1 MNNMV
6 KLIRAY
12 CKERGYKVK
21 VRRTVNGGPDL
32 KNSVVYEIDF
42 EKGAV
47 KGNTAIYL
55 SHYMQEEEEQEYK
68 DKIIKFVSI
77 ALDEAEGKIPE
88 DDASFITSTWEP
100 IKGSP
105 LR

>member
-6 KLIRAY
+6 KSIRDYA
-12 CKERGYKVK
+12 KSRGYKVK
-21 VRRTVNGGPDL
+21 VRRTVNEGPDL

-42 EKGAV
+42 EKGDV

-55 SHYMQEEEEQEYK
+55 SHYMQEEEQEYK

-77 ALDEAEGKIPE
+77 ALDESEGKVPE
-88 DDASFITSTWEP
+88 DDPSFITSTWEP